1 MAAASPDAPFPGAGS
16 TQRDAGVTRAT
27 ANPELPGHLPGAGKT
42 RSKVNRSRSAAGAGL
57 GAQWRGRAERTEVG
71 TSSCLARPPACRA
84 PRRRSCRP
92 PAPPPAAT
100 AAVGPIYGSAAAGSG
115 RRGRRSREPAP
126 ALTSAARAAICSYCK
141 AFPCGSERTELRA
154 MRPGREGAGTRTAPG
169 GALTNLAG
177 WAMPAARPAPESETP
192 GWGRR
197 GRARRL
203 PGAAE
208 PLRSP
213 RYPFSVCPTRS
224 VPLEASPRSV
234 TGGGAGPS
242 RDTCFL
248 GLCALHGVPTA
259 PVDKGTPP
267 RHPLLPGPV
276 HPQSLMA

>member
-1 MAAASPDAPFPGAGS
+1 M
-16 TQRDAGVTRAT
+16 TRAN
-27 ANPELPGHLPGAGKT
+27 AKPELPGHLPGAGKT

-57 GAQWRGRAERTEVG
+57 GAQLRGRVARIEVG
-71 TSSCLARPPACRA
+71 TSGSLVRPPACRA

-115 RRGRRSREPAP
+115 SERQAESGTRPCAHLRCTRCYPL
-126 ALTSAARAAICSYCK
+126 ALQAV
-141 AFPCGSERTELRA
+141 PCGSDSTKLCA

-169 GALTNLAG
+169 GALTNLAD
-177 WAMPAARPAPESETP
+177 WATPATSPAPESETP
-192 GWGRR
+192 GLGRR
-197 GRARRL
+197 GRAGRL

-213 RYPFSVCPTRS
+213 HYPYSVRPTRS

-234 TGGGAGPS
+234 AGGGAGPS

-248 GLCALHGVPTA
+248 GLCALYGVPTA
-259 PVDKGTPP
+259 RVDKGTPS
-267 RHPLLPGPV
+267 RRPLLPGPV
-276 HPQSLMA
+276 HPL